1 MKGTALIC
9 CITLCFFTAR
19 AQQDTILPGSSS
31 LNIKYLRPRSVFQKL
46 TWLDKDG
53 KLIGVAT
60 LNCVTKIDSANGKLI
75 YLQLRND
82 GKRDSTIA
90 EWPSLR
96 PIYTSSIA
104 GGKTLAEYDHKG
116 QDLSQCF
123 DDFLGDYLLG
133 ALPLKPGYH
142 GQFFAC
148 GHDRVTVQI
157 KEVRRDV
164 LASGN
169 GQPLAVN
176 LVMVD
181 YNGYDTMYWID
192 PSTGEILKFIFT
204 GKDGSVFMK
213 SKI

>member
-1 MKGTALIC
+1 MKAIVLLLFTSLHF
-9 CITLCFFTAR
+9 LTAR
-19 AQQDTILPGSSS
+19 AQEDTIRPGSSS
-31 LNIKYLRPRSVFQKL
+31 INLNYFRPRSTFQKL

-53 KLIGVAT
+53 RLLRIAT
-60 LNCVTKIDSANGKLI
+60 LNCITRIDSTAGKLI

-82 GKRDSTIA
+82 GKRDSTISD
-90 EWPSLR
+90 WPSLQ
-96 PIYTSSIA
+96 PIYTSSTA
-104 GGKTLAEYDHKG
+104 GAKTLAVYDHKG
-116 QDLSQCF
+116 QDLAQCF

-142 GQFFAC
+142 AQFFAC

-157 KEVRRDV
+157 KDVRRDV
-164 LASGN
+164 FTSGN

-176 LVMVD
+176 LVLVN
-181 YNGYDTMYWID
+181 YNGYDTTYWID